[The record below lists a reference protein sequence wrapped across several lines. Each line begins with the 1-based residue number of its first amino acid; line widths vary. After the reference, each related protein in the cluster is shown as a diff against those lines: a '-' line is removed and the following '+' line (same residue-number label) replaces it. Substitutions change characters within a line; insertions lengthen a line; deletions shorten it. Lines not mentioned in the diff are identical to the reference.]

1 MTATFAKEDI
11 VGIECRFATFIEP
24 AQGSKDD
31 YHLVKELV
39 HLKDGRQVPN
49 LRVIKNYK
57 RPFYITR
64 KAFQKHKDKK
74 EWESLDK
81 LQKFETTQSKL
92 TMSIARALDQPGFKG
107 SLRRLCNNPYVYGA
121 DITSTALLKQSY
133 MDRFPG
139 LNTKHSVAVLDIETD
154 VVFGT
159 GEIIMATVSFK
170 DRVITCIN
178 EVFLGNLLK
187 AAPLLLDQAMAKYLG
202 EYVEKRK
209 INWTYKFSSS
219 PANLI
224 IDLFK
229 EVHEYKPDFLAI
241 WNIDFDLPKITD
253 ALEKENVSPAD
264 VFSDPSVPINSR
276 FFKYVK
282 GPTQKVTASGKI
294 TPIKPSAQWHVA
306 TAPASFYFIDAMCAY
321 RQIRVGGAEEPS
333 YSLNSILM
341 KHLGIRKLK
350 FTQTDHL
357 GDGLAWHIE
366 MQTNYKIEYVIYNVF
381 DCVGVEELDEKT
393 LDLALSLHGMAGCS
407 DYGKF
412 NSQPRRLV
420 DDLHHY
426 VLKNCNMVIG
436 TTGEDM
442 KTDFDAM
449 TVGLDGWIVM
459 LPAANVADN
468 GLCLIEG
475 NPHIRTNI
483 RAHTGDLDVSAS
495 YPNGEVVFNISK
507 ATTRKEL
514 IAIIGITEQQRRMQG
529 INLSGGPTNGAEFCQ
544 EIFKA
549 PTFDKFYER
558 YLKDRD
564 SEAVVAPT
572 IQEMRKQI
580 NEEIGCLY

>member
-1 MTATFAKEDI
+1 MTTTFAKED
-11 VGIECRFATFIEP
+11 VTGIECRFATFIEP

-31 YHLVKELV
+31 YHLVKEVV
-39 HLKDGRQVPN
+39 HLKDGRCVPN

-64 KAFQKHKDKK
+64 KAYQKHKDKK
-74 EWESLDK
+74 EWEHLDR
-81 LQKFETTQSKL
+81 LQKFECTQSKL
-92 TMSIARALDQPGFKG
+92 TTSIMKALEQPWFKG
-107 SLRRLCNNPYVYGA
+107 SLRKLCSNPYVYGA

-133 MDRFPG
+133 MDRYPG

-178 EVFLGNLLK
+178 ETFLGNLIK
-187 AAPLLLDQAMAKYLG
+187 AAPLLLDQAMIKYLG

-209 INWTYKFSSS
+209 INWTYKFCSS

-241 WNIDFDLPKITD
+241 WNIDFDLPKIVD
-253 ALEKENVSPAD
+253 ALTKENVSPAD
-264 VFSDPSVPINSR
+264 VFSDPSVPPHLR
-276 FFKYVK
+276 FYKYVQ
-282 GPTQKVTASGKI
+282 GPSQKVTASGKI
-294 TPIKPSAQWHVA
+294 TPIKPSARWHVA
-306 TAPASFYFIDAMCAY
+306 TVPASFYFIDAMCAY
-321 RQIRVGGAEEPS
+321 RQIRVGGAEESS
-333 YSLNSILM
+333 YSLNAILM

-350 FTQTDHL
+350 FTETDHL
-357 GDGLAWHIE
+357 GDGLPWHIE

-381 DCVGVEELDEKT
+381 DCIGVEELDEKT
-393 LDLALSLHGMAGCS
+393 LDLALSLHGMSGCS

-420 DDLHHY
+420 DDIHHY

-442 KTDFDAM
+442 KTEMDAM

-468 GLCLIEG
+468 GLQLIEELP
-475 NPHIRTNI
+475 NLRTNI
-483 RAHTGDLDVSAS
+483 RIHTGD
-495 YPNGEVVFNISK
+495 
-507 ATTRKEL
+507 
-514 IAIIGITEQQRRMQG
+514 
-529 INLSGGPTNGAEFCQ
+529 
-544 EIFKA
+544 
-549 PTFDKFYER
+549 KFR
-558 YLKDRD
+558 
-564 SEAVVAPT
+564 
-572 IQEMRKQI
+572 
-580 NEEIGCLY
+580 